1 MTCDIPSTDPALN
14 RARRYR
20 LVPGSVRAV
29 ETLGSRR
36 RVAVARN
43 ILGNSVGGNPT
54 HATYRLPERNE
65 ELRKRGGCPRRDAP
79 TGGSGTRLQ
88 HSWTGPGGEGSVPIE
103 WGPPCRTRPRR
114 LGSARGTGVIAA
126 IQYITGSLS
135 PTTIIRHRGMAVT
148 PDLRPKRQARY
159 HISSGSQL
167 PQGKRRC
174 LPFPYRGPSRVTRTA
189 RHP

>member
-14 RARRYR
+14 RARRCR

-65 ELRKRGGCPRRDAP
+65 ELRKAGKVSPAGCA

-88 HSWTGPGGEGSVPIE
+88 DSWTSPGGEGSVPIE

-114 LGSARGTGVIAA
+114 LGSARGTGAIAA
-126 IQYITGSLS
+126 IQYIIEFLS

-148 PDLRPKRQARY
+148 PDLRLSARRDTTSHQAANCRKA
-159 HISSGSQL
+159 SGAAF
-167 PQGKRRC
+167 R
-174 LPFPYRGPSRVTRTA
+174 SRIAAHRV
-189 RHP
+189 